1 MSNNHYAIAPT
12 KRPQPKYDFETTVR
26 AIAKVSKIDFGAFA
40 DFEKLKSAQARIDG
54 LENELT
60 EASSPDGYANYRT
73 AATKR
78 IAAGEQ
84 NVQILNSFEFSLNT
98 FERRNALVALQNAA
112 SKEVA
117 NEIRAVL
124 AAFADHALNLAE
136 KMAAAERNQHIAL
149 NVDHQPGD
157 ALRVVEQIAAAVRN
171 RSKDETF
178 QSPALALR
186 GILDLQ

>member
-1 MSNNHYAIAPT
+1 
-12 KRPQPKYDFETTVR
+12 VR
-26 AIAKVSKIDFGAFA
+26 SIAKASKTDFSAFA
-40 DFEKLKSAQARIDG
+40 DFEKLKSAQARIDY

-60 EASSPDGYANYRT
+60 EASSPDGFEKHRIEAN
-73 AATKR
+73 KR
-78 IAAGEQ
+78 MAAGEP
-84 NVQILNSFEFSLNT
+84 NVQMLNSFEYSLNT
-98 FERRNALVALQNAA
+98 FERRNAIVAAQNAA

-124 AAFADHALNLAE
+124 AAFADHVLDVAE
-136 KMAAAERNQHIAL
+136 RMAAAERNQHIAL
-149 NVDHQPGD
+149 HIEHEASE

-186 GILDLQ
+186 GILDL